1 MQTKTPFFGSKTE
14 KFLGSAFAGS
24 VCGGVLDTSSWTGII
39 IGAVIG
45 FLLELGGQR
54 AEQKSREKERRDG

>member
-1 MQTKTPFFGSKTE
+1 M
-14 KFLGSAFAGS
+14 GSAFAGS